1 MATKLIMPKL
11 GMAMSEG
18 KVVKWLKGDNAEVKK
33 GEPVVAVMSK
43 KITYEVVAPADGIV
57 RHVAHAKDTCDIGQI
72 IGFITAPGEEIPEVK
87 VALRP
92 WAGALGPGAPGSR
105 RPRAIPA
112 EAPVPGPSARPWD
125 WRPGT
130 GVPRE
135 EKFVPSSP
143 AARRL
148 AKELGVNISRV
159 IPSGLR
165 ITEKDVQAYYE
176 EQSRIVA
183 SPLARRMAEEEGL
196 DLTQIQG
203 TGPGGRVTEEDV
215 LRALEAPEVPVAAPP
230 QAIPFTGMRQAIAEQ
245 MVHSLQTMAQITM
258 TTKVDVT
265 ELKSTREA
273 LASRWGRKVSYTIL
287 LVKALTVALRD
298 HPLLGAKLIGGEIVM
313 PTKMNIGVAVA
324 LEDGLIVPV
333 IRNADQ
339 LTLLEIS
346 DKIKDLAQR
355 ARENALE
362 VDEVVGG
369 SFTITNLGLYGIDTF
384 TPIINPP
391 EVAILG
397 VGRITEELA
406 LANTSTSSVQAGQVT
421 ARSKLVLS
429 LTIDHRIVDGAPGAA
444 FLQTLTQLL
453 EHPALIF
460 AGGPA
465 LSPWSP

>member
-1 MATKLIMPKL
+1 MPKL

-18 KVVKWLKGDNAEVKK
+18 KVVKWLKGDGAEVKK

-92 WAGALGPGAPGSR
+92 WAGG
-105 RPRAIPA
+105 PRAIPA
-112 EAPVPGPSARPWD
+112 ETPAAVPVITKAPTPAAPVEAPVPGP
-125 WRPGT
+125 GT
-130 GVPRE
+130 GVARE

-148 AKELGVNISRV
+148 AKELGVGISRV

-230 QAIPFTGMRQAIAEQ
+230 QAIPFIGMRQAIAEQ

-273 LASRWGRKVSYTIL
+273 LAARWGRKVSYTVL

-298 HPLLGAKLIGGEIVM
+298 HPLLGAKLIGNEIVM
-313 PTKMNIGVAVA
+313 PTEMNIGVAVA

-406 LANTSTSSVQAGQVT
+406 LANGQVT

-465 LSPWSP
+465 LSPWSSGPRTEGKAEGEG